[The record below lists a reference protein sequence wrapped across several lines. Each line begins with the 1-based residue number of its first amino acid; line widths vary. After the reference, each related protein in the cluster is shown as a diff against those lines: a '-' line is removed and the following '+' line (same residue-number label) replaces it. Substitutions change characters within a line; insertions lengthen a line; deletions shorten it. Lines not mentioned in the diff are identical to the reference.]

1 VSAGGAGGTV
11 ELSGGQVLARML
23 EAQGARW
30 AFGMGGFQLL
40 PFYDALTEA
49 KDLRHALI
57 KDERDGAFMA
67 DAYAR
72 VSGTPGVCDGTLG
85 PGVTNLITGLA
96 ESLGAG
102 VPVIAIAGEV
112 NSGIAGRG
120 ATQESRQLAMVEPTV
135 KEAIRVDRIERVPEL
150 VRHAYA
156 VATAGRPGPVLLNVA
171 ENVTHGSFEFPLS
184 DLWVE
189 EQAGALPGRRTRGDA
204 DDVEAVAAMLASAE
218 RPLILAGGGIHL
230 SGAYEELRELAERF
244 ELPVAT
250 TISGKGAIAES
261 HPLALGVFGRYSRTG
276 NDAIAAADAL
286 LVVGCK
292 LGEIATNRW
301 TLLPEGPRVAQIDVD
316 AAAIGRNVRTEAG
329 VWGDAK
335 LALADLATAL
345 AEHPAADRA
354 SYLAELAAGKE
365 AWLAEHHD
373 RRSAGDRPIHQA
385 RMLKELNAAIPED
398 GVLVADGGFAAHWS
412 ALYWETPRA
421 GRHYIANR
429 GHASIGYGLPGA
441 LGAHLGSPAGT
452 KVVGLVGDGGLG
464 MSIGELETA
473 VRLNADVVIVVVDNQ
488 ASGYVKALQHALFED
503 RFQSVDC
510 APVDYSRVAQE
521 FGVHGERV
529 EYPDELA
536 AAFARAFAV
545 DGPALVDVA
554 VTREAAGMLP
564 AADPRTRNRP
574 AAAAKS

>member
-1 VSAGGAGGTV
+1 MSRETI
-11 ELSGGQVLARML
+11 ELSGGQALARML

-40 PFYDALTEA
+40 PYYDALSEA
-49 KDLRHALI
+49 SELRHALI

-96 ESLGAG
+96 ESFGAG
-102 VPVIAIAGEV
+102 VPVIALAGEV
-112 NSGIAGRG
+112 NSMIAGRG
-120 ATQESRQLAMVEPTV
+120 ATQESAQLAMVAPTV

-150 VRHAYA
+150 VRHAYT
-156 VATAGRPGPVLLNVA
+156 VATAGRPGPVLLNVS
-171 ENVTHGSFEFPLS
+171 ENVAHGSFEFPVD
-184 DLWVE
+184 DLRIEPAAVE
-189 EQAGALPGRRTRGDA
+189 LPGRRGRGDPA
-204 DDVEAVAAMLASAE
+204 DVESVTTLLAGAE

-230 SGAYEELRELAERF
+230 SGAYEELLALAEGF

-250 TISGKGAIAES
+250 TISGKGAISER
-261 HPLALGVFGRYSRTG
+261 HRLALGVFGRYSRTA

-301 TLLPEGPRVAQIDVD
+301 TLLPDGVKVAQVDVD
-316 AAAIGRNVRTEAG
+316 AAAIGRNVVVEAG

-335 LALADLATAL
+335 LVLADLATAL
-345 AEHPAADRA
+345 AEHPPPARDA
-354 SYLAELAAGKE
+354 YLAELDAGRD

-373 RRSAGDRPIHQA
+373 RRAATDRPIHQA
-385 RMLKELNAAIPED
+385 RMLRELNAAIPED
-398 GVLVADGGFAAHWS
+398 GILVADGGFAAHWS
-412 ALYWETPRA
+412 ALYWETPLA

-441 LGAHLGSPAGT
+441 IGAHLAAGGR

-464 MSIGELETA
+464 MSIGELEAA

-510 APVDYSRVAQE
+510 APVDYSRVASE
-521 FGVHGERV
+521 FGVHSERV
-529 EYPDELA
+529 EAPDQLA
-536 AAFARAFAV
+536 AAFRRAFEV
-545 DGPALVDVA
+545 SGPALVDVA
-554 VTREAAGMLP
+554 VTRDPAGMLP
-564 AADPRTRNRP
+564 AADPRTRSKTGAGRGT
-574 AAAAKS
+574 

>member
-1 VSAGGAGGTV
+1 MSETINLGGGEA
-11 ELSGGQVLARML
+11 LARML
-23 EAQGARW
+23 DAQGARR

-40 PFYDALTEA
+40 PYYDALA
-49 KDLRHALI
+49 RGAGPSHVLI

-72 VSGTPGVCDGTLG
+72 VTNTPGVCDGTLG

-96 ESLGAG
+96 ESYGAG

-112 NSGIAGRG
+112 NSMIAGRG
-120 ATQESRQLAMVEPTV
+120 ATQESAQLAMVAPTV

-171 ENVTHGSFEFPLS
+171 EDVTHGSFDFPLD
-184 DLWVE
+184 DLTPDPAVGE
-189 EQAGALPGRRTRGDA
+189 LPGRRIRGDS
-204 DDVEAVAAMLASAE
+204 DDVDAVAALLAGAE
-218 RPLILAGGGIHL
+218 RPLLLVGGGIHL
-230 SGAYEELRELAERF
+230 SGGYEELRALVESF
-244 ELPVAT
+244 DLPVAT
-250 TISGKGAIAES
+250 TISGKGALSER
-261 HPLALGVFGRYSRTG
+261 HPLAVGVFGRYSRIA
-276 NDAIAAADAL
+276 NDLLADADAL
-286 LVVGCK
+286 VVIGCK

-301 TLLPEGPRVAQIDVD
+301 SLLPAGVRVAQIDVD
-316 AAAIGRNVRTEAG
+316 PTTIGRNVRAEIG
-329 VWGDAK
+329 VWADAK

-345 AEHPAADRA
+345 ADRPRPDRA
-354 SYLAELAAGKE
+354 AYLAEIDDRRA
-365 AWLAEHHD
+365 AWLEEHEARRNAAEE
-373 RRSAGDRPIHQA
+373 PIHQA
-385 RMLKELNAAIPED
+385 RMLLELNRAIPED
-398 GVLVADGGFAAHWS
+398 GILVADGGFAAHWS

-441 LGAHLGSPAGT
+441 LGAALGADGR

-473 VRLNADVVIVVVDNQ
+473 VRLGSDVVIVVVDNQ

-510 APVDYSRVAQE
+510 VPVDYAAVAAE
-521 FGVHGERV
+521 FGLHAERV
-529 EYPDELA
+529 EDPALLGG
-536 AAFARAFAV
+536 AFERAFATP
-545 DGPALVDVA
+545 GPALVDVV
-554 VTREAAGMLP
+554 VTRDPAGMLP
-564 AADPRTRNRP
+564 AADPRTRDREKQ
-574 AAAAKS
+574 AAV

>member
-1 VSAGGAGGTV
+1 MSETINLGGGEA
-11 ELSGGQVLARML
+11 LARML
-23 EAQGARW
+23 DVQGARR

-40 PFYDALTEA
+40 PYYDALA
-49 KDLRHALI
+49 RGAGPSHVLI

-72 VSGTPGVCDGTLG
+72 VTNTPGVCDGTLG

-96 ESLGAG
+96 ESYGAG

-112 NSGIAGRG
+112 NSMIAGRG
-120 ATQESRQLAMVEPTV
+120 ATQESAQLAMVAPTV

-171 ENVTHGSFEFPLS
+171 EDVTHGSFDFPLD
-184 DLWVE
+184 DLTPDPAVGE
-189 EQAGALPGRRTRGDA
+189 LPGRRIRGDS
-204 DDVEAVAAMLASAE
+204 DDVDAVAALLAGAE
-218 RPLILAGGGIHL
+218 RPLLLVGGGIHL
-230 SGAYEELRELAERF
+230 SGGYEELRALVESF
-244 ELPVAT
+244 DLPVAT
-250 TISGKGAIAES
+250 TISGKGALSER
-261 HPLALGVFGRYSRTG
+261 HPLAVGVFGRYSRIA
-276 NDAIAAADAL
+276 NDLLADADAL
-286 LVVGCK
+286 VVIGCK

-301 TLLPEGPRVAQIDVD
+301 SLLPAGVRVAQIDVD
-316 AAAIGRNVRTEAG
+316 PTTIGRNVRAEIG
-329 VWGDAK
+329 VWADAK

-345 AEHPAADRA
+345 ADRPRPDRA
-354 SYLAELAAGKE
+354 AYLAEIDDRRA
-365 AWLAEHHD
+365 AWLEEHEARRNAAEE
-373 RRSAGDRPIHQA
+373 PIHQA
-385 RMLKELNAAIPED
+385 RMLLELNRAIPED
-398 GVLVADGGFAAHWS
+398 GILVADGGFAAHWS

-441 LGAHLGSPAGT
+441 LGAALGADGR

-473 VRLNADVVIVVVDNQ
+473 VRLGSDVVIVVVDNQ

-510 APVDYSRVAQE
+510 VPVDYAAVAAE
-521 FGVHGERV
+521 FGLHAERV
-529 EYPDELA
+529 EDPALLGG
-536 AAFARAFAV
+536 AFERAFATP
-545 DGPALVDVA
+545 GPALVDVV
-554 VTREAAGMLP
+554 VTRDPAGMLP
-564 AADPRTRNRP
+564 AADPRTRDREKQ
-574 AAAAKS
+574 AAV

>member
-1 VSAGGAGGTV
+1 MSRETI
-11 ELSGGQVLARML
+11 ELSGGQALARML

-40 PFYDALTEA
+40 PYYDALSEA
-49 KDLRHALI
+49 SELRHALI

-96 ESLGAG
+96 ESFGAG
-102 VPVIAIAGEV
+102 VPVIALAGEV
-112 NSGIAGRG
+112 NSMIAGRG
-120 ATQESRQLAMVEPTV
+120 ATQESAQLAMVAPTV

-150 VRHAYA
+150 VRHAYT
-156 VATAGRPGPVLLNVA
+156 VATAGRPGPVLLNVS
-171 ENVTHGSFEFPLS
+171 ENVAHGSFEFPVD
-184 DLWVE
+184 DLRIEPAAVE
-189 EQAGALPGRRTRGDA
+189 LPGRRGRGDPA
-204 DDVEAVAAMLASAE
+204 DVESVATLLAGAE

-230 SGAYEELRELAERF
+230 SGAYEELLALAEGF

-250 TISGKGAIAES
+250 TISGKGSISER
-261 HPLALGVFGRYSRTG
+261 HRLALGVFGRYSRTA

-301 TLLPEGPRVAQIDVD
+301 TLLPDGVKVAQVDVD
-316 AAAIGRNVRTEAG
+316 AAAIGRNVAVEAG

-335 LALADLATAL
+335 LVLADLATAL
-345 AEHPAADRA
+345 AEHSPPARDA
-354 SYLAELAAGKE
+354 YLAELDTGRD

-373 RRSAGDRPIHQA
+373 RRAATDRPIHQA
-385 RMLKELNAAIPED
+385 RMLRELNAAIPED
-398 GVLVADGGFAAHWS
+398 GILVADGGFAAHWS
-412 ALYWETPRA
+412 ALYWETALA

-441 LGAHLGSPAGT
+441 IGAHLAAGGR

-464 MSIGELETA
+464 MSIGELEAA
-473 VRLNADVVIVVVDNQ
+473 VRLDAEVVIVVVDNQ

-510 APVDYSRVAQE
+510 APVDYSRVAAE

-529 EYPDELA
+529 EAPDQLA
-536 AAFARAFAV
+536 AAFRRAFEV
-545 DGPALVDVA
+545 SGPALVDVA
-554 VTREAAGMLP
+554 VTRDPAGMLP
-564 AADPRTRNRP
+564 AADPRTRS
-574 AAAAKS
+574 KTGSGTGV